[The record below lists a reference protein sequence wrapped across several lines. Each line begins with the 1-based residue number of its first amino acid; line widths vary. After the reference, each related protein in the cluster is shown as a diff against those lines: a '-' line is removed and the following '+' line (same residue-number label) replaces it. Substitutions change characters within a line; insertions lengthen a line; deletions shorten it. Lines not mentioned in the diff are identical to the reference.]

1 MDHVV
6 LDTTVGRVWLQGEVA
21 LCGASLDEPG
31 NYMQYRVPGFGPRLL
46 IRDKRA
52 GGIRAYKMATTP
64 EGLFQFPESFDFPSR
79 VIITTQGTTTAIE
92 LLEDSQGPP
101 EHALLWIAAGIEP
114 SIPAW
119 DYVWDAIAEADDGKI
134 SYVAIVD
141 SGDGAEP
148 T

>member
-1 MDHVV
+1 MNHVI

-21 LCGASLDEPG
+21 LYGASLDEPG
-31 NYMQYRVPGFGPRLL
+31 NCVEYRVPGFGPRLL

-52 GGIRAYKMATTP
+52 EGIKAYKMAATP
-64 EGLFQFPESFDFPSR
+64 EGLFRFPKFFDFPSK
-79 VIITTQGTTTAIE
+79 VVVTSQGTATTIE
-92 LLEDSQGPP
+92 LLEDAQGLP
-101 EHALLWIAAGIEP
+101 EYALLWIAAGIEP

-141 SGDGAEP
+141 SGDGADS